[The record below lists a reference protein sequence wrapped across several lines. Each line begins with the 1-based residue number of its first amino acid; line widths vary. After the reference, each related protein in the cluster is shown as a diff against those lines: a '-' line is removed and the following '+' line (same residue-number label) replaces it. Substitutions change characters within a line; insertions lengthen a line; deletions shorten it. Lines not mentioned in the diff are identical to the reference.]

1 MKSNSD
7 NFRQS
12 SVQDVIRILKEKVD
26 SIIIYEPTLNNQCMY
41 EGLQVI
47 NDLKEFKEKS
57 NCILANRYNNCLDDV
72 KKKVYTKDLFF
83 RD

>member
-1 MKSNSD
+1 
-7 NFRQS
+7 
-12 SVQDVIRILKEKVD
+12 
-26 SIIIYEPTLNNQCMY
+26 MY

-47 NDLKEFKEKS
+47 NGLKEFKEKS